1 MCIFVLSEKEST
13 MTEVFIRKQGIYD
26 EDMTR
31 ERSLTIQVL
40 SNNKW
45 NEVDAFFVLQLHLYT
60 FCIWNL
66 HI

>member
-13 MTEVFIRKQGIYD
+13 MTEVFIRKQGTYD

-40 SNNKW
+40 SNNK
-45 NEVDAFFVLQLHLYT
+45 
-60 FCIWNL
+60 
-66 HI
+66 